1 LRHKNRYT
9 FETISMSERSKK
21 NILFIFM
28 VLAFTA
34 AVAGYLLWNK
44 PHRNIKNAN
53 AIETNA
59 NALYNIFIAGSA
71 KAKSTYLN
79 KIVIVSGI
87 VKEVTVNQQ
96 HQQIILLK
104 TSVADA
110 SVNCTM
116 EESTNSCKAGEAIR
130 LKGICV
136 GFIGGE
142 ADMGLPGDVF
152 LIRCYPSI

>member
-1 LRHKNRYT
+1 MKRRV
-9 FETISMSERSKK
+9 RK
-21 NILFIFM
+21 NILFIF
-28 VLAFTA
+28 LAFVITA
-34 AVAGYLLWNK
+34 AIAGYLLWNK
-44 PHRNIKNAN
+44 PHRNIKDAN
-53 AIETNA
+53 GIETNA
-59 NALYNIFIAGSA
+59 IALYNIFITDSA

-87 VKEVTVNQQ
+87 VKEVSVNQQ

-104 TSVADA
+104 TSVPDA

-116 EESTNSCKAGEAIR
+116 EENTNNCKAGDTIR

-136 GFIGGE
+136 GYIGGE

-152 LIRCYPSI
+152 LIRCYRST